1 VSTCFSSGL
10 TLTFMSL
17 SFLFQGKKQLV
28 EKWISESKLECSEEL
43 GDLVKQ
49 YDVNLALSIYLRG
62 SVPHKVV
69 QCFAEMGQFDKIILY
84 AKKANYEPDYL
95 YQMRQVLRTH
105 PDNAAT
111 FAQMLVSEGP
121 NGEPLADINQVL
133 IVILC
138 FSFQTFLKDC

>member
-1 VSTCFSSGL
+1 
-10 TLTFMSL
+10 M
-17 SFLFQGKKQLV
+17 
-28 EKWISESKLECSEEL
+28 ECSEEL

-49 YDVNLALSIYLRG
+49 YDINLALSIYLRG

-95 YQMRQVLRTH
+95 FQMRQVLRTH
-105 PDNAAT
+105 PENSAT

-121 NGEPLADINQVL
+121 NGEPLADINQVFFNFFEFFYFTFLFRLL
-133 IVILC
+133 IVLLRLEIFNNALR
-138 FSFQTFLKDC
+138 FY